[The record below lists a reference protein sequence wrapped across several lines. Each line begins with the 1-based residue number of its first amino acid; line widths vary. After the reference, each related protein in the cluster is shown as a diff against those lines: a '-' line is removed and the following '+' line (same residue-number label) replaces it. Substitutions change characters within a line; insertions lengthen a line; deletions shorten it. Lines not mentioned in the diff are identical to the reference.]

1 MAAIKMVETTAG
13 PTGRPTFKHA
23 IQVTRWSDL
32 GDGSSPGA
40 SREWAACCGYD
51 ELMGMERFDSFKE
64 AERWKRTLNGLF
76 EAETNNH
83 LFLRRVVSL
92 DPRRGVLRHR
102 GSDEWEHRQL

>member
-1 MAAIKMVETTAG
+1 
-13 PTGRPTFKHA
+13 
-23 IQVTRWSDL
+23 
-32 GDGSSPGA
+32 
-40 SREWAACCGYD
+40 
-51 ELMGMERFDSFKE
+51 MERFDSFKE